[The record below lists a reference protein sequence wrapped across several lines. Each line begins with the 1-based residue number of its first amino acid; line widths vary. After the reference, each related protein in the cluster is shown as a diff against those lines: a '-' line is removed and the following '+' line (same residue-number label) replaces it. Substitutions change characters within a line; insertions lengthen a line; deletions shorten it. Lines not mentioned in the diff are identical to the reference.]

1 MSVRKMKTIH
11 WVSKEKKRMDANK
24 GIDSNI
30 ESKNLVEGKQGDCF
44 STGEEPENDAREM
57 EWNDGEVRFCFS
69 SF

>member
-1 MSVRKMKTIH
+1 
-11 WVSKEKKRMDANK
+11 MDANK